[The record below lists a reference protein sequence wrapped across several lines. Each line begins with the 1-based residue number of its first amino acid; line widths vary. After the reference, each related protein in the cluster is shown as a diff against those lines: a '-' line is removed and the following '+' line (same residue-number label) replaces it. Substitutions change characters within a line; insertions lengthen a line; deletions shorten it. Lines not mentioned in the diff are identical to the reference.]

1 LNHVTFFLSEQNMS
15 RRVYAGNLNF
25 ELKDAELRAAF
36 ARVGGVEEAVVVKD
50 RWTGRSRGFGFVEM
64 MTVEDAEAAIGELD
78 GTEVMG
84 RVLRVALA
92 KPREHTVNRSQE
104 ATNKSL

>member
-1 LNHVTFFLSEQNMS
+1 MS

-25 ELKDAELRAAF
+25 DLTDAELRAVF
-36 ARVGGVEEAVVVKD
+36 ARVGGVEQAVVVRD
-50 RWTGRSRGFGFVEM
+50 RWTGRSRGFGFVDM

-92 KPREHTVNRSQE
+92 KPRENTPDHGKERAKVCE
-104 ATNKSL
+104 